1 MNDHDYP
8 SEDSSH
14 WGSSSAALHEMPPE
28 DFEVDYS
35 DGYDLTLKNLA
46 IAMVVGLL
54 TIFIVFGV
62 LS

>member
-8 SEDSSH
+8 SDDHSH

-35 DGYDLTLKNLA
+35 EGYELTIKNLL
-46 IAMVVGLL
+46 IALIVGLAV
-54 TIFIVFGV
+54 IFIVFGV
-62 LS
+62 FS